1 MKVIIF
7 HWFHSLCCSLLARF
21 QQIKNATPLI
31 RFLDYEGKLISLVKF
46 TMLLIINQA
55 STDKER
61 NPLIRFLDYEGKLIS
76 LVIFTMFLT
85 ITQASTDKERNTLIR
100 FLDNEGN

>member
-1 MKVIIF
+1 
-7 HWFHSLCCSLLARF
+7 
-21 QQIKNATPLI
+21 
-31 RFLDYEGKLISLVKF
+31 
-46 TMLLIINQA
+46 MLLIINQA